1 MSKIKFIRLYLEL
14 IVWVILG
21 ISSMFMIASIIETTI
36 GGLLFK
42 ELPLKDKTILVGVI
56 VYIILI
62 SIYFIRLRILKI
74 LDKLLN
80 E

>member
-14 IVWVILG
+14 VIWVILG
-21 ISSMFMIASIIETTI
+21 ISSMFMVASIIETTI

-62 SIYFIRLRILKI
+62 SIYFIRLRVLKI

>member
-14 IVWVILG
+14 VIWVILG
-21 ISSMFMIASIIETTI
+21 ISSMFMVASTIETTI

-42 ELPLKDKTILVGVI
+42 ELPLKDKTILVEVI

-62 SIYFIRLRILKI
+62 SIYFIRLRVLKI